1 MGSETTIPQW
11 RGLWA
16 REFVDLVRAASGG
29 LLFGV
34 PLLYTV
40 EVMWTGQHTSARQA
54 LVVLAASVVLLM
66 VLNRT
71 AGFRAAAD
79 TTLRDAAIDAVEGVA
94 LAVVLV
100 LAMLALVGEVDS
112 STPLAVILGKTVYEV
127 LPVCVGIGVA
137 NNILRERMDDD
148 ESDDL
153 AEDAGDDEPA
163 SAESTPLNA
172 TVADLGANMIGAV
185 FVSLSIAPTDEVS
198 MVTASRSPLWLLAI
212 VAASLLF
219 AYAIVFVA
227 GFSGQSRRH
236 AQPGLLQHP
245 LIETLASYVVAL
257 LSSFALLWLFQRT
270 DAPWRVTLAHVI
282 VLGLPA
288 AIGGAA
294 GRLAI

>member
-1 MGSETTIPQW
+1 MGSTTAILQ
-11 RGLWA
+11 RQGLWT
-16 REFVDLVRAASGG
+16 RELADLIRAASGG

-34 PLLYTV
+34 PLLFTV
-40 EVMWTGQHTSARQA
+40 EVMWTGQHTSPQQA
-54 LVVLAASVVLLM
+54 LVVLVLSIAVLL

-71 AGFRAAAD
+71 AGFRASSD

-94 LAVVLV
+94 LAIVLV
-100 LAMLALVGEVDS
+100 VTMLALLGEVDP
-112 STPLAVILGKTVYEV
+112 STPLSVILGKSVYEV

-137 NNILRERMDDD
+137 NSILREQSSEDDA
-148 ESDDL
+148 
-153 AEDAGDDEPA
+153 AEDQPA
-163 SAESTPLNA
+163 TVQASKGPATLNA
-172 TVADLGANMIGAV
+172 TIADLGASLIGAV
-185 FVSLSIAPTDEVS
+185 FIALSIAPTDEVP
-198 MVTASRSPLWLLAI
+198 MLTASRNPLWLLAI
-212 VAASLLF
+212 MAASLLS

-236 AQPGLLQHP
+236 AQPGLMHHP

-257 LSSFALLWLFQRT
+257 FSSLAMLWIFQRA